1 MMSGDDR
8 IKGYEDKL
16 EMLQIAF
23 KISVSREMREE
34 VLDLCNL
41 NTGVYNKGIS
51 GGEMKK
57 ARAMAYKLQDKG
69 MVREEIADMVEVSID
84 TVQEWLAQRKEI

>member
-16 EMLQIAF
+16 EMLQNAF
-23 KISVSREMREE
+23 KISVSREMSEK

-41 NTGVYNKGIS
+41 STGVYNKGIS
-51 GGEMKK
+51 GGEMKR

-84 TVQEWLAQRKEI
+84 TVREWLAQRKEI